1 MQLLPGHGGGRLSG
15 CLVGHLRIPV
25 LSFEVRQYWRIPR
38 ACAYFGTGGSRVNG
52 TTIHSLIC
60 TRQLEIQQ
68 EAVCLKAR
76 AFLFFNLLP
85 RSPPLSHR
93 HTLPASQWD
102 EAMGRGPE
110 WYQETLG
117 DGRPVIIYLHGNLG
131 TRAIH
136 HRVELVKIL
145 SAAGYHVLSL
155 DYRGFGDSTG
165 EPSEAGL
172 TSDALFL
179 FNWVKKHGRGGPV
192 CLWGHSLGTG
202 VATNTAV
209 KIQEEGSA
217 VDALILEAPF
227 TTMGDVV
234 VNYPLTKIYMFLPG
248 FESLLRSIVEMNNIV
263 FASDE
268 NVKTLT
274 GPLLILHSE
283 DDDIVPYHMGQKLH
297 ELSLQAKK
305 EYNTD
310 VQVEMISYNANLGF
324 SHNNIYLDPNLS
336 NVVRKFLQN
345 LRQ

>member
-1 MQLLPGHGGGRLSG
+1 MKRAALFLIAVYASAPVILYLFPWILGHIIFSHLLRFPLFVDLS
-15 CLVGHLRIPV
+15 RP
-25 LSFEVRQYWRIPR
+25 
-38 ACAYFGTGGSRVNG
+38 
-52 TTIHSLIC
+52 
-60 TRQLEIQQ
+60 
-68 EAVCLKAR
+68 EAVLNHTCNFYLDIEEGV
-76 AFLFFNLLP
+76 
-85 RSPPLSHR
+85 SVGVW

-102 EAMGRGPE
+102 EAMGRSPE
-110 WYQETLG
+110 WYRETLG

-179 FNWVKKHGRGGPV
+179 FHWVKKHSRGGPV

-209 KIQEEGSA
+209 QVQEQGS
-217 VDALILEAPF
+217 VLDALILQAPF
-227 TTMGDVV
+227 TTMGEVV

-248 FESLLRSIVEMNNIV
+248 FESLLRNIVAMNNIV
-263 FASDE
+263 FASDK

-274 GPLLILHSE
+274 SPLLILHSE
-283 DDDIVPYHMGQKLH
+283 DDDIVPHHMGLKLY
-297 ELSLQAKK
+297 ELSLQAQK

-310 VQVEMISYNANLGF
+310 VQVEMISYSENLGF
-324 SHNNIYLDPNLS
+324 SHNKIYLDPNLAD
-336 NVVRKFLQN
+336 VVKKFLQN
-345 LRQ
+345 LSQ